1 MNTNRSTI
9 CVHEHAAERNANV
22 CLNCKGQWER
32 KIMNKEN
39 KLVIRILKRI
49 LLLAVVMFL
58 LSVVVFWL
66 ARLAPGDPLQSFYG
80 DSLEMMTS
88 DDENALAI
96 AAQKKKDRER
106 KRELD
111 MQRLEQQRQAAI
123 QQFVKR

>member
-66 ARLAPGDPLQSFYG
+66 ATGTGRSPAVLLRRFPGN
-80 DSLEMMTS
+80 
-88 DDENALAI
+88 DD
-96 AAQKKKDRER
+96 
-106 KRELD
+106 
-111 MQRLEQQRQAAI
+111 QR
-123 QQFVKR
+123 

>member
-88 DDENALAI
+88 DEV
-96 AAQKKKDRER
+96 AAARTR
-106 KRELD
+106 LGLD
-111 MQRLEQQRQAAI
+111 QGIGGTVCKVVYQCSPW
-123 QQFVKR
+123 

>member
-49 LLLAVVMFL
+49 ILLAVVMFL
-58 LSVVVFWL
+58 LSVVVFWEI
-66 ARLAPGDPLQSFYG
+66 PYSPFT
-80 DSLEMMTS
+80 E
-88 DDENALAI
+88 I
-96 AAQKKKDRER
+96 PWK
-106 KRELD
+106 
-111 MQRLEQQRQAAI
+111 
-123 QQFVKR
+123 

>member
-1 MNTNRSTI
+1 
-9 CVHEHAAERNANV
+9 
-22 CLNCKGQWER
+22 
-32 KIMNKEN
+32 MNKEN

-88 DDENALAI
+88 GCGQNETGTGSG
-96 AAQKKKDRER
+96 DRGTVC
-106 KRELD
+106 KVVY
-111 MQRLEQQRQAAI
+111 QRSPW
-123 QQFVKR
+123 

>member
-22 CLNCKGQWER
+22 CLTVLHVSKGKWER

-66 ARLAPGDPLQSFYG
+66 ARFPGNDDQRGSGGGQNETGTGSG
-80 DSLEMMTS
+80 DRGTVCKVVCQCSPW
-88 DDENALAI
+88 
-96 AAQKKKDRER
+96 
-106 KRELD
+106 
-111 MQRLEQQRQAAI
+111 
-123 QQFVKR
+123 

>member
-1 MNTNRSTI
+1 M
-9 CVHEHAAERNANV
+9 HEHAAERNANV
-22 CLNCKGQWER
+22 CLTVLHVSKGKWGR

-88 DDENALAI
+88 EEVAAARTRLGLDQGIGVQYVRWFTNAVHGDFGLS
-96 AAQKKKDRER
+96 
-106 KRELD
+106 LNTGS
-111 MQRLEQQRQAAI
+111 RL
-123 QQFVKR
+123 